1 MADFLAI
8 TETPG
13 ALLNAEQI
21 GRMALRYSLAAELA
35 AGHRVLEVA
44 CGAGIGLGLLVDAA
58 DALTACDYSLAG
70 LALAQ
75 RTAGARIPLAAADAH
90 ELPYARAAFDLI
102 LSFEAIYYLA
112 QPGAFLRE
120 CRRLLTVDGRLLLS
134 TSNPNWPHFVPG
146 ALSVHYPEAPELA
159 DMLHEAGFADVLLYG
174 SLPID
179 QTRAPLDAWRARA
192 RRYALR
198 VGFLQR
204 DHRLT
209 RLLKRASYGALTPL
223 PPMLPTSARISAPFA
238 ELTPL
243 PTDQRDRRHRVL
255 FAVARSA

>member
-13 ALLNAEQI
+13 ALLNAEQM

-35 AGHRVLEVA
+35 AGRRVLEVA
-44 CGAGIGLGLLVDAA
+44 CGAGIGLGLLLNAA
-58 DALTACDYSLAG
+58 GALTACDYSLAG
-70 LALAQ
+70 LSLAQ
-75 RTAGARIPLAAADAH
+75 QASGVRVPLAAADAH
-90 ELPYARAAFDLI
+90 NLPYASAAFDLI

-120 CRRLLTVDGRLLLS
+120 CRRLLAMNGRLLLS
-134 TSNPNWPHFVPG
+134 TSNADWPYFAPG
-146 ALSVHYPEAPELA
+146 ALSVSYPDATELA
-159 DMLHEAGFADVLLYG
+159 GLLHAAGFVEVLLYG
-174 SLPID
+174 SLPVD
-179 QTRAPLDAWRARA
+179 QTLSPLGAWRARA

-198 VGFLQR
+198 ASFLQR

-209 RLLKRASYGALTPL
+209 QLLKRASYGALTPL
-223 PPMLPTSARISAPFA
+223 PPMLPATARISAPFA

-243 PTDQRDRRHRVL
+243 PADQRDRRHRVL